1 LPLILAMQRGTADQA
16 ALIKSAI
23 EAGDTDQL
31 PAIVSIVKQTGALDA
46 TRAAAAAEAQ
56 RAIDALR
63 AMPRN
68 KHTEGLLQLA
78 AQLTERR
85 A

>member
-1 LPLILAMQRGTADQA
+1 LAMQRGTAEQS
-16 ALIKSAI
+16 ALIKAAI
-23 EAGDTDQL
+23 EAGDTTQL
-31 PAIVSIVKQTGALDA
+31 AEIVAIVKQTGALDA

-56 RAIDALR
+56 RAIDALP
-63 AMPRN
+63 ALARN
-68 KHTEGLLQLA
+68 QHAEGLLQLA